1 MENKQQ
7 LLHRL
12 AALLVMLLLCAGLA
26 GSRLVDLQLVHGQ
39 EYLERSAQFLTTTS
53 TVSAARGEILDR
65 YGRPMVSN
73 KTGFSLVLLYSDFWE
88 NKEDKFERLLDLAQR
103 VQADA
108 AGLNVT
114 GDVSKTLAAAKKQAQ
129 PAQDEYTDETE
140 EEAGEARALLNDML
154 PISASAPYTYTAEA
168 GSSSMSTLSAYIKD
182 SCETLGL
189 TAVQTAVRQAREA
202 PVEYDADGNAID
214 KTKQI
219 DATALVSPTEFVAAM
234 GKYMTEKLGMAAN
247 LPQDDVRTLVGVYY
261 SMRQVGF
268 SKTITFTLAD
278 DVSIGPHRLYQGAS
292 RGVSGRRGAE

>member
-26 GSRLVDLQLVHGQ
+26 GSRLVDIQLVHGQ

-88 NKEDKFERLLDLAQR
+88 NKEDKFAPGCLDLAQR

-168 GSSSMSTLSAYIKD
+168 GSSSMSTLSA
-182 SCETLGL
+182 LHQG
-189 TAVQTAVRQAREA
+189 Q
-202 PVEYDADGNAID
+202 
-214 KTKQI
+214 
-219 DATALVSPTEFVAAM
+219 
-234 GKYMTEKLGMAAN
+234 
-247 LPQDDVRTLVGVYY
+247 LP
-261 SMRQVGF
+261 
-268 SKTITFTLAD
+268 
-278 DVSIGPHRLYQGAS
+278 
-292 RGVSGRRGAE
+292 RRSA

>member
-88 NKEDKFERLLDLAQR
+88 NKEDKFDRLLDLAQR

-114 GDVSKTLAAAKKQAQ
+114 GDVGKTLAAAKKQAQ

-168 GSSSMSTLSAYIKD
+168 GSSSMATLSAYIKD

-189 TAVQTAVRQAREA
+189 TAVQSAVRQAKEA
-202 PVEYDADGNAID
+202 PVEYDALH
-214 KTKQI
+214 K
-219 DATALVSPTEFVAAM
+219 
-234 GKYMTEKLGMAAN
+234 
-247 LPQDDVRTLVGVYY
+247 
-261 SMRQVGF
+261 
-268 SKTITFTLAD
+268 
-278 DVSIGPHRLYQGAS
+278 IGRAH
-292 RGVSGRRGAE
+292 V

>member
-12 AALLVMLLLCAGLA
+12 AALLGMLLLCAGLA

-88 NKEDKFERLLDLAQR
+88 NKEDKFDRLLDLAQR

-129 PAQDEYTDETE
+129 PAQDKYTDETE
-140 EEAGEARALLNDML
+140 E
-154 PISASAPYTYTAEA
+154 
-168 GSSSMSTLSAYIKD
+168 
-182 SCETLGL
+182 
-189 TAVQTAVRQAREA
+189 
-202 PVEYDADGNAID
+202 
-214 KTKQI
+214 
-219 DATALVSPTEFVAAM
+219 
-234 GKYMTEKLGMAAN
+234 
-247 LPQDDVRTLVGVYY
+247 
-261 SMRQVGF
+261 
-268 SKTITFTLAD
+268 
-278 DVSIGPHRLYQGAS
+278 
-292 RGVSGRRGAE
+292 

>member
-88 NKEDKFERLLDLAQR
+88 NKEDKFDRLLDLAQR

-168 GSSSMSTLSAYIKD
+168 GSSSMATLSAYIKD

-189 TAVQTAVRQAREA
+189 TAVQSAVRQVKEA

-219 DATALVSPTEFVAAM
+219 ENAIKV
-234 GKYMTEKLGMAAN
+234 
-247 LPQDDVRTLVGVYY
+247 
-261 SMRQVGF
+261 
-268 SKTITFTLAD
+268 
-278 DVSIGPHRLYQGAS
+278 
-292 RGVSGRRGAE
+292 